1 MDLIGDL
8 KNKSLKGNGISEAE
22 ALELFIEGSG
32 FPFRVLAAAA
42 EIRERF
48 KGRDIILC
56 GITNAKS
63 GRCSED
69 CQFCAQSS
77 HYSTDVLSYPLK
89 PAKQIIAEA
98 RQAQKDGA
106 EFFGIVT
113 SGKRVKAKKEWVEI
127 FKAIEG
133 INKIGIHPC
142 ASLGIISADQARE
155 LKAAGLFRYH
165 HNLETARSYFKNICT
180 THDYEEIVKTIRVA
194 KAAGLSFC
202 AGALFGMGEGITH
215 RIELAAT
222 LRQLDVDSIPIN
234 ILNPIKGTPLSHL
247 PPLPPM
253 EILMTIAVF
262 RFMLPDKDIKLC
274 GGKEKNL
281 RQLLPLGII
290 AGANSLMT
298 GNYLTTKGRNSKL
311 DHEMIADLGLI
322 PTQEIDICQCGME
335 GDNACQERITTKRKS
350 IQNRGYEK
358 RPLKK

>member
-1 MDLIGDL
+1 MDLINNL
-8 KNKSLKGNGISEAE
+8 KNKAVKGKGIGADE

-32 FPFRVLAAAA
+32 VPYRVLAAAS
-42 EIRERF
+42 EIREHF
-48 KGRDIILC
+48 KGKEIILC

-69 CQFCAQSS
+69 CKFCAQSS
-77 HYSTDVLSYPLK
+77 HYATDVPSYPLK
-89 PAKQIIAEA
+89 PAKDIIAEA
-98 RQAQKDGA
+98 AQAKKDGA

-113 SGKRVKAKKEWVEI
+113 SGKRVKAQKEWTEI
-127 FKAIEG
+127 FKAIAG
-133 INKIGIHPC
+133 MNKIGIRPC
-142 ASLGIISADQARE
+142 ASLGIIDDQRALE

-180 THDYEEIVKTIRVA
+180 THDYEENVETIRAA
-194 KAAGLSFC
+194 KAAGLSVC
-202 AGALFGMGEGITH
+202 AGALIGMGEGVTH
-215 RIELAAT
+215 RIELATT

-234 ILNPIKGTPLSHL
+234 ILNPIKGTPLDHL
-247 PPLPPM
+247 KLLPPM

-298 GNYLTTKGRNSKL
+298 GNYLTTTGRVGKL
-311 DHEMIADLGLI
+311 NQEMIADLGLT
-322 PTQEIDICQCGME
+322 PTREPDICQCGIE
-335 GDNACQERITTKRKS
+335 GKNACMARATTKRKS
-350 IQNRGYEK
+350 ARK
-358 RPLKK
+358 